1 MASFNPE
8 RSVAGVVTDLLSQ
21 FTTLVRTESELA
33 RAEMTE
39 RLSKM
44 VGGLV
49 LVVVGAVLLIPA
61 LVILL
66 QAAVT
71 GLEQTGLE
79 PYWSALAV
87 GGGVFLLGIILTMI
101 GTSRLKAKRLLP
113 SKTIHQLQE
122 DAAAA
127 RRQAR
132 SDNEHQRAA

>member
-1 MASFNPE
+1 MASFSRD
-8 RSVAGVVTDLLSQ
+8 RSVTAVLADLLSQ
-21 FTTLVRTESELA
+21 FTTLARTESELA
-33 RAEMTE
+33 RAEITE

-49 LVVVGAVLLIPA
+49 LVVAGAVLLIPA

-66 QAAVT
+66 QAAVA

-79 PYWSALAV
+79 PYWSALAI
-87 GGGVFLLGIILTMI
+87 GGGVFLIGIILTLI
-101 GTSRLKAKRLLP
+101 GTSRLKAKQLLP

-132 SDNEHQRAA
+132 SDNDYQRAA